1 MRSSLKKM
9 PPLLAA
15 AGALLAPALAFAQ
28 DAATAAAPAA
38 APVIALK
45 DKAISAGDTAWM
57 LTSVCLVL
65 LMVPGLALFYAGLV
79 RTKNV
84 LGTMM
89 HSFIAMAIIGVVWMV
104 VGYAMCFGAPHFGG
118 IIGWDPAYLGL
129 SGIDAKDG
137 GKWELAGVVI
147 PHFVFI
153 MFQGKFAIIAP
164 ALIAG
169 AFAERVKFS
178 SYCIFILLWS
188 VLVYCPLCHIIWGGG
203 FLSTGGS
210 CEGIDLAGGTV
221 IHISAGIAGLVAALY
236 LGARRGYPKTA
247 MSPNNLTMTLLGAG
261 LLWVGWF
268 GFNSGSTVQSGL
280 DTGRALAMTQ
290 IAAAA
295 GALAWVLLE
304 GIVHKKATSLG
315 FVSGMLAGLVAITPA
330 ANAVTPVG
338 ALMLGVIPT
347 LVCYGAVQLKNK
359 LGYDDSLDVFG
370 IHGVAGIVGALGL
383 VFFLREA
390 APTVEVTL
398 AVLAPGSHATSIW
411 GQLAKQAEAVGLSLL
426 VSGVLT
432 LVILVLIDKTIGFR
446 LSAEDEQAGMDHA
459 LHGEHGYG
467 LLSLN

>member
-1 MRSSLKKM
+1 MRSNFKLLTS
-9 PPLLAA
+9 LAA
-15 AGALLAPALAFAQ
+15 LAGAVLAPTLALAQ
-28 DAATAAAPAA
+28 DAATAV
-38 APVIALK
+38 APVAEATAATPPPPL
-45 DKAISAGDTAWM
+45 DSGATAWM
-57 LTSVCLVL
+57 LTSTCLVL
-65 LMVPGLALFYAGLV
+65 LMVPGLALFYGGLV

-89 HSFIAMAIIGVVWMV
+89 HSFIAMALIGVSWMA

-118 IIGWDPAYLGL
+118 IVGWDPAYLGL

-137 GKWELAGVVI
+137 GLLTVAGIAI

-188 VLVYCPLCHIIWGGG
+188 LLVYCPLCHMIWGGG
-203 FLSTGGS
+203 FLSTGGN

-221 IHISAGIAGLVAALY
+221 IHISAGVAGLVAALY
-236 LGARRGYPKTA
+236 LGARRGYPKQA

-280 DTGRALAMTQ
+280 DTGRSLAMTQ
-290 IAAAA
+290 IAAAS
-295 GALAWVLLE
+295 GALAWVLIEALK
-304 GIVHKKATSLG
+304 HKKATSLG

-330 ANAVTPVG
+330 ANAVTPMG
-338 ALMLGVIPT
+338 ALALGAIATVICF
-347 LVCYGAVQLKNK
+347 VAVQFKNK
-359 LGYDDSLDVFG
+359 LGYDDTLDVFG
-370 IHGVAGIVGALGL
+370 IHGVAGIVGALCL
-383 VFFLREA
+383 VFFLRVEDPTILA
-390 APTVEVTL
+390 AGGAKTVM
-398 AVLAPGSHATSIW
+398 
-411 GQLAKQAEAVGLSLL
+411 GQFVKQAEGVGMSIA

-432 LVILVLIDKTIGFR
+432 LVILFIVDKTIGFR
-446 LSAEDEQAGMDHA
+446 LKAEDEQAGMDHA

-467 LLSLN
+467 LLNPN

>member
-1 MRSSLKKM
+1 MRLSLKNM
-9 PPLLAA
+9 TPLAA
-15 AGALLAPALAFAQ
+15 LAGAVLAPALAFAQ
-28 DAATAAAPAA
+28 DAATATAPAVAAAAPAA
-38 APVIALK
+38 APAPVLDSGA
-45 DKAISAGDTAWM
+45 TAWM
-57 LTSVCLVL
+57 LTSTCLVL

-89 HSFIAMAIIGVVWMV
+89 HSFIAMALIGVSWVV
-104 VGYAMCFGAPHFGG
+104 VGYAMCF
-118 IIGWDPAYLGL
+118 GWDPAYLGL

-137 GKWELAGVVI
+137 GLLTVCGITI

-178 SYCIFILLWS
+178 SYCLFILLWS

-203 FLSTGGS
+203 FLSTGGN
-210 CEGIDLAGGTV
+210 CEAIDLAGGTV
-221 IHISAGIAGLVAALY
+221 IHISAGVAGLVAALY
-236 LGARRGYPKTA
+236 LGARRGYPKQN

-280 DTGRALAMTQ
+280 DTGRSLAMTQ
-290 IAAAA
+290 VAAAA
-295 GALAWVLLE
+295 GALAWVLIE
-304 GIVHKKATSLG
+304 AIKHKKATSLG

-338 ALMLGVIPT
+338 AIALGVLATAICF
-347 LVCYGAVQLKNK
+347 VAVQLKNK
-359 LGYDDSLDVFG
+359 FGYDDTLDVFG
-370 IHGVAGIVGALGL
+370 IHGIAGIVGALAL
-383 VFFLREA
+383 VFFLRVDD
-390 APTVEVTL
+390 PSTL
-398 AVLAPGSHATSIW
+398 ATGGAKTAM
-411 GQLAKQAEAVGLSLL
+411 GQLIKQLEGVGLSIA

-432 LVILVLIDKTIGFR
+432 LVILFIVDKTIGFR
-446 LSAEDEQAGMDHA
+446 LSAQDEQAGMDHA

-467 LLSLN
+467 LLNLN